1 MLNSLQSI
9 RSSIS
14 QRRLQHLALKNSK
27 LQLRKLILQV
37 LQKQSQIL
45 KFRKMLRICLTEYRK
60 LRLKNL
66 RRQNLQANT
75 KQNPQLKKSQ
85 LLKKL
90 SLQKMKLIILK
101 QKNNLN
107 RNKDLLKIP
116 LKMMS
121 LLKKKK
127 WNGNSTDECCILQE
141 SSSNTQHGSAVRL
154 FYITFTL

>member
-9 RSSIS
+9 RSSIN

-37 LQKQSQIL
+37 HQKQSQIL
-45 KFRKMLRICLTEYRK
+45 KFRKMLRIYLTEYRK

-90 SLQKMKLIILK
+90 RLQKMKLIILR
-101 QKNNLN
+101 QRNNLN

-127 WNGNSTDECCILQE
+127 
-141 SSSNTQHGSAVRL
+141 
-154 FYITFTL
+154 